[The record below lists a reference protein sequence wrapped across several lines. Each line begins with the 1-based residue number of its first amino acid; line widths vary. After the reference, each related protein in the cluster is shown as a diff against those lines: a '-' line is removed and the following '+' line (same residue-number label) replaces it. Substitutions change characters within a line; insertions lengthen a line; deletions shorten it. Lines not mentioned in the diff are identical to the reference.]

1 MQPVVACFRVSTER
15 QGRSG
20 LGLDAQRER
29 CAVFAFQN
37 GLEVV
42 EAFTEVE
49 TGKGSDALDR
59 RLQLAAALT
68 AAKRRRCAVLV
79 ARLDRLSRNVHFIAG
94 LMVQRV
100 PFLVAELGA
109 DVDPFMLY
117 IYAALAEKERR
128 MISERTRAALAARK
142 RRGARLDNP
151 TNLAEAG
158 LKGEVKTAQDARRF
172 AENVTPIF
180 RQVRASGVA
189 RHAALPWC
197 WMRAGYG
204 LHVAGSG
211 SLPRLRPCSH
221 EVRSGNGCLTV
232 GYALISDV
240 QVLGP
245 VPKADVSPAACND
258 KACPR
263 LWGSAP
269 SILRP
274 FRGVVDHHE
283 MSHTRSVVGLAGH

>member
-1 MQPVVACFRVSTER
+1 MQLVVAYFRVSTER

-29 CAVFAFQN
+29 CAAFAIQN

-59 RLQLAAALT
+59 RPQLALALA

-79 ARLDRLSRNVHFIAG
+79 AKLDRLSRDVHFIAG

-109 DVDPFMLY
+109 DVDPFMLH

-142 RRGARLDNP
+142 RQGAKLGNP
-151 TNLAEAG
+151 TNLDEAG
-158 LKGEVKTAQDARRF
+158 RTGAAATAMEARRF
-172 AENVTPIF
+172 AENVAPVI
-180 RQVRASGVA
+180 RQVQGSGVTSLRGIAAVLDA
-189 RHAALPWC
+189 RGIRTARGGRWAATQVKAVL
-197 WMRAGYG
+197 A
-204 LHVAGSG
+204 
-211 SLPRLRPCSH
+211 
-221 EVRSGNGCLTV
+221 RS
-232 GYALISDV
+232 AI
-240 QVLGP
+240 
-245 VPKADVSPAACND
+245 
-258 KACPR
+258 
-263 LWGSAP
+263 
-269 SILRP
+269 
-274 FRGVVDHHE
+274 
-283 MSHTRSVVGLAGH
+283 M